1 VSAKLRRHSVR
12 FLITGASGSGTSTL
26 GSALSDSIGGVHLE
40 SDDYFWL
47 PTSPPYQKRRD
58 VSDRLHVLMADLRSS
73 GAPVLSGSIVGWGP
87 EAEDFF
93 DRIVFLYLDV
103 DLRLERLKS
112 RENERF
118 GQVSPELLKWA
129 SEYDSVSRQER
140 SLAIHNEWLA
150 QRKCRVLQLVGD
162 MTVEERVSQV
172 LEHAKH

>member
-1 VSAKLRRHSVR
+1 
-12 FLITGASGSGTSTL
+12 
-26 GSALSDSIGGVHLE
+26 
-40 SDDYFWL
+40 
-47 PTSPPYQKRRD
+47 
-58 VSDRLHVLMADLRSS
+58 MADLRASS
-73 GAPVLSGSIVGWGP
+73 APVLSGSIVGWGP

-140 SLAIHNEWLA
+140 SLAIHQEWLA

-162 MTVEERVSQV
+162 MTVEERVSRV